1 MNDLRWDH
9 FKMRVL
15 KQLTDLHNPSEIV
28 KQITSISIEP
38 GVKVDVFIAYA

>member
-15 KQLTDLHNPSEIV
+15 KQLIDLYNPSEIV
-28 KQITSISIEP
+28 KRITSISSEP
-38 GVKVDVFIAYA
+38 GVKVEVFIAYA